1 MESIVLYGLRL
12 DAWITIATLVA
23 LMAVLAFTRLRS
35 DVVFLG
41 ATSFEQDSGMTLVAV
56 SRRGERI
63 CKAPREVVLQ
73 AGDTL
78 LLIHPSPFGRT
89 QLV

>member
-1 MESIVLYGLRL
+1 MSTFRLSVFPPFSHYFLFLFGGIAIISYLSSIEGC
-12 DAWITIATLVA
+12 
-23 LMAVLAFTRLRS
+23 
-35 DVVFLG
+35 
-41 ATSFEQDSGMTLVAV
+41 EQDSGMTLVAV